1 MLKITSG
8 DVANTGRY
16 LQPVETKGRERR
28 AQPGTGNRRSKPL
41 FKDVPGKKKTA
52 TEEERL
58 LHIPS
63 HRVAAALQPLA
74 GLGRIFFCFSE
85 QIHELF
91 ALFFF
96 LQLFA
101 FPSLFRLRIELYS
114 CGISSVAGGKREREQ
129 LQQVCAASAKAALCF
144 LENKR
149 PKENEQA
156 RNW

>member
-1 MLKITSG
+1 MLKITSW

-16 LQPVETKGRERR
+16 LQPVETKGRE
-28 AQPGTGNRRSKPL
+28 QPGTGNRRSKPL
-41 FKDVPGKKKTA
+41 FKEVPGKKKTA

-63 HRVAAALQPLA
+63 HRLAAALQPLA
-74 GLGRIFFCFSE
+74 GLGPFFFASLSRFTSC
-85 QIHELF
+85 F

-114 CGISSVAGGKREREQ
+114 CRISSVAGGKRERETKTAVAGGKREREQ
-129 LQQVCAASAKAALCF
+129 LQ
-144 LENKR
+144 
-149 PKENEQA
+149 
-156 RNW
+156 

>member
-74 GLGRIFFCFSE
+74 GLGRFSFASLSRFTSCLRCFCFCNCL
-85 QIHELF
+85 LF
-91 ALFFF
+91 PHSF
-96 LQLFA
+96 
-101 FPSLFRLRIELYS
+101 
-114 CGISSVAGGKREREQ
+114 G
-129 LQQVCAASAKAALCF
+129 
-144 LENKR
+144 
-149 PKENEQA
+149 
-156 RNW
+156 

>member
-1 MLKITSG
+1 
-8 DVANTGRY
+8 
-16 LQPVETKGRERR
+16 
-28 AQPGTGNRRSKPL
+28 L
-41 FKDVPGKKKTA
+41 FKEVPGKKKTA

-58 LHIPS
+58 LHIPLPS
-63 HRVAAALQPLA
+63 RCGRFAATRCIGP
-74 GLGRIFFCFSE
+74 FFLCLSE
-85 QIHELF
+85 QIYELL

-101 FPSLFRLRIELYS
+101 FPSLFRLRIEVYS
-114 CGISSVAGGKREREQ
+114 CGISSVAGGKRERETKTAAAGGKREREQQ
-129 LQQVCAASAKAALCF
+129 LQQVCAASAKVVLYF